1 MEVANIESLLALLV
15 ALRDS
20 WKAEWNDTKLV
31 ACSLQV
37 EVKSLRDRSIT
48 ARKFYHDENTSDDNA
63 NEINEAYQSPEEAH
77 IRKHIFYVVLDN
89 AIGRLAIRFSAA
101 KQISYAFSFLWNY
114 QKMSR

>member
-1 MEVANIESLLALLV
+1 MEAANIESLLALLV

-20 WKAEWNDTKLV
+20 WKAEWNDAKLV
-31 ACSLQV
+31 ACSLQI
-37 EVKSLRDRSIT
+37 EVKLNMDRIIT
-48 ARKFYHDENTSDDNA
+48 ARKRFHDENTSDENA

-89 AIGRLAIRFSAA
+89 VIGRLTIRFCAA
-101 KQISYAFSFLWNY
+101 KQISYTFSFLWNY